1 MPPCFRDY
9 PRSMASGAIAAFIA
23 VLALGFVEGFRRF
36 YPSRR
41 TWMRLRSLN
50 GRRAVIAMR
59 ERFEATAQR
68 RTARALAGL
77 LLALVAAW
85 VAAAS
90 LLDKRWYEVVMDAFP
105 YALVSVALLR
115 TPGAL
120 RAVAARMKEYERD
133 FDDDREADPSDGGP
147 AAVAL

>member
-1 MPPCFRDY
+1 
-9 PRSMASGAIAAFIA
+9 MASGAVAAFIA

-50 GRRAVIAMR
+50 GRRAVRAMR
-59 ERFEATAQR
+59 ERFEAAAER
-68 RTARALAGL
+68 RTAR
-77 LLALVAAW
+77 LLALLLLGLVAVWIAT
-85 VAAAS
+85 AS
-90 LLDKRWYEVVMDAFP
+90 LLDKRWYEVALDAFP
-105 YALVSVALLR
+105 YALVSIALLR

-120 RAVAARMKEYERD
+120 RSVAARMKDYEGD
-133 FDDDREADPSDGGP
+133 FDDDREVETGDGGP

>member
-1 MPPCFRDY
+1 
-9 PRSMASGAIAAFIA
+9 MASGAVAAFIA

-50 GRRAVIAMR
+50 GRRAVRAMR
-59 ERFEATAQR
+59 ERFEAAAER
-68 RTARALAGL
+68 RTAR
-77 LLALVAAW
+77 LLALLLLGLVAVW
-85 VAAAS
+85 IAAAS
-90 LLDKRWYEVVMDAFP
+90 LLDKRWYEVALDAFP
-105 YALVSVALLR
+105 YALVSIALLR

-120 RAVAARMKEYERD
+120 RAVAARMKDYERD
-133 FDDDREADPSDGGP
+133 FDDDREVETGDGGP